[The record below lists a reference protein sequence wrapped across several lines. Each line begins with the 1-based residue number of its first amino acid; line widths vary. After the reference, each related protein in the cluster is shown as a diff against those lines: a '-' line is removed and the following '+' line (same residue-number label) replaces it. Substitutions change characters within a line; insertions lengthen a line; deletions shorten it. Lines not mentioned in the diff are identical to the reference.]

1 MRGNPCCFVIRRCGR
16 EGTLDEIDIWR
27 TAKRRIRQRGLHVQ
41 YRAMVRASE
50 LKAQTDAAGAAGWL
64 RVFDAI
70 DELWQ
75 TERLTS
81 KPLQ

>member
-1 MRGNPCCFVIRRCGR
+1 MWPRGQLGEV
-16 EGTLDEIDIWR
+16 DIWR
-27 TAKRRIRQRGLHVQ
+27 TAKRLIGQRGLHAQ
-41 YRAMVRASE
+41 YHAMARAPE
-50 LKAQTDAAGAAGWL
+50 LKAQADAAGGAGWL

-81 KPLQ
+81 ESLQWIVRDERG